1 MRARGRVASR
11 RAPIRKGGRA
21 PGVAALLEAER
32 RPDLLHRHAG
42 TSPAVFLGYGNNDDA
57 SGRRLATRMAI
68 ALTDAQVRSLR
79 ARFDAHGATPQAHA
93 STWSRRLYA
102 PFFIDAPEMAD
113 VKRAILRA
121 HPRHVVAFDI
131 VFESRGNETAWHTDY
146 ESLGPFVVRDALVAM
161 RDRHFVSV
169 HFNLT
174 KDGGSLVT
182 CDSTWLSWLTYR
194 CIVAFGIYSTAHMLL
209 TRITAPFLAAF
220 ASRAPNAV
228 GAGNAFDNTRLH
240 KVTAGEP
247 RISYVVR
254 LAHEDARISRESV
267 RRGVERSA
275 ACAALSF
282 LAETLPDEREHRV
295 GDLDWSGEAREDE
308 REEGRDDGD
317 GDDGDRGGR

>member
-1 MRARGRVASR
+1 
-11 RAPIRKGGRA
+11 
-21 PGVAALLEAER
+21 
-32 RPDLLHRHAG
+32 
-42 TSPAVFLGYGNNDDA
+42 
-57 SGRRLATRMAI
+57 MAI
-68 ALTDAQVRSLR
+68 SLTDAQVRSLR
-79 ARFDAHGATPQAHA
+79 ARFDAHGATPQAHS

-161 RDRHFVSV
+161 RERHFVSV

-174 KDGGSLVT
+174 KDGGALVT
-182 CDSTWLSWLTYR
+182 CDSPAWLSWLTYR
-194 CIVAFGIYSTAHMLL
+194 CIVAFGIYSTAHALL
-209 TRITAPFLAAF
+209 TRIASPFLAAF
-220 ASRAPNAV
+220 ASTAPNAV
-228 GAGNAFDNTRLH
+228 GAGNAFDNMRLH
-240 KVTAGEP
+240 KVTAGAP

-254 LAHEDARISRESV
+254 LAHEDARISREAV

-282 LAETLPDEREHRV
+282 LSETLPDEREHRV
-295 GDLDWSGEAREDE
+295 GDLDWSGEAKREAK
-308 REEGRDDGD
+308 REANARKGVTVATATTAATGADAKSARVS
-317 GDDGDRGGR
+317 

>member
-1 MRARGRVASR
+1 
-11 RAPIRKGGRA
+11 
-21 PGVAALLEAER
+21 
-32 RPDLLHRHAG
+32 
-42 TSPAVFLGYGNNDDA
+42 
-57 SGRRLATRMAI
+57 MAI

-194 CIVAFGIYSTAHMLL
+194 CIVAFGIYSTAHVLL
-209 TRITAPFLAAF
+209 TRITGPFLAAF

-295 GDLDWSGEAREDE
+295 GDLDWSGEAREGNARKGATTVTVTTATVTTATGADAKSA
-308 REEGRDDGD
+308 RVS
-317 GDDGDRGGR
+317 